1 FWLSVPA
8 SLVLVAGGV
17 FTVYFIR
24 QRQPMRAVASIALM
38 MTLGMVSA
46 VQWIFPYLET
56 FKSRR
61 PFAREI
67 NKVVP
72 AEEPLFIYADT
83 MNDFNFYLKREVMP
97 VLSSPAD
104 VEKLL
109 SNSWARYLLIKQ
121 RDLAKLNMIVSKRIL
136 ISDSATNATW
146 NLIELK

>member
-1 FWLSVPA
+1 
-8 SLVLVAGGV
+8 
-17 FTVYFIR
+17 
-24 QRQPMRAVASIALM
+24 
-38 MTLGMVSA
+38 
-46 VQWIFPYLET
+46 
-56 FKSRR
+56 
-61 PFAREI
+61 
-67 NKVVP
+67 
-72 AEEPLFIYADT
+72 